1 MATKPRRGT
10 ASYKLGVLAASLI
23 WNTTLAYSRQ
33 DPTATS
39 YGDWLVVCQPFDNG
53 SKRCDLE
60 QALTAPGAPLD
71 TVIPIGIVRG
81 TNPEPLK
88 ITIDLPVG
96 TWLPSGAKI
105 IAGDNTTLV
114 SATYKFCNQYNCFAD
129 SELFDADIKSLRIQ
143 RDPGKLVYKSLAG
156 GDISV
161 PVSFNGFNEAL
172 DVVQKQ

>member
-1 MATKPRRGT
+1 
-10 ASYKLGVLAASLI
+10 
-23 WNTTLAYSRQ
+23 
-33 DPTATS
+33 
-39 YGDWLVVCQPFDNG
+39 
-53 SKRCDLE
+53 
-60 QALTAPGAPLD
+60 
-71 TVIPIGIVRG
+71 VRG

-88 ITIDLPVG
+88 ITISLPVG

>member
-33 DPTATS
+33 DPTTTS
-39 YGDWLVVCQPFDNG
+39 YGDWLVVCHPFDNG
-53 SKRCDLE
+53 SKICELG
-60 QALTAPGAPLD
+60 QTVTPPGASPED
-71 TVIPIGIVRG
+71 PVGIPIGIVRG
-81 TNPEPLK
+81 TNLR
-88 ITIDLPVG
+88 ITIGLPNG

-105 IAGDNTTLV
+105 IAADNTTLV
-114 SATYKFCNQYNCFAD
+114 SATFKFCNPYTCFAE
-129 SELFDADIKSLRIQ
+129 SELFDADIKSLRMQ
-143 RDPGKLVYKSLAG
+143 RDPGKLVYKTAAG
-156 GDISV
+156 PDISV